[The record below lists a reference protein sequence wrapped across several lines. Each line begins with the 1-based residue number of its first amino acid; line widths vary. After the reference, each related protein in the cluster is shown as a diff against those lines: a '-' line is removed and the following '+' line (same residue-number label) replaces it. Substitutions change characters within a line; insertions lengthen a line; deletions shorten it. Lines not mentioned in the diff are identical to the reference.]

1 MYVSG
6 SPGDVVFIQSH
17 VNGFLHRRRESG
29 NGSGG
34 SGGRGGGRT
43 CAFRLT
49 VLHMHVFLEKLYDFF
64 LLRIHGMI
72 LDCERRDEDEGFG
85 FGLVCREN
93 EKESGLLGLRK
104 SKVWVVEVGSWVV

>member
-17 VNGFLHRRRESG
+17 VNGFPHRRRESG

-34 SGGRGGGRT
+34 SGGRGT
-43 CAFRLT
+43 CAFSST
-49 VLHMHVFLEKLYDFF
+49 VLILHIYLEKLSDFF

-85 FGLVCREN
+85 LGLVCREN
-93 EKESGLLGLRK
+93 DREKRLFGFKE
-104 SKVWVVEVGSWVV
+104 E